1 MKYITARLK
10 ERSTQKAI
18 IVGILTF
25 IGATQSQYAEAAQS
39 LIALILGHTIITP
52 DSK

>member
-18 IVGILTF
+18 IIGILTF
-25 IGATQSQYAEAAQS
+25 VGAGFPEYAEAS
-39 LIALILGHTIITP
+39 KSMIALILGHTILTP
-52 DSK
+52 DAK